1 MVNSTR
7 ETDELERCSQL
18 FDNQNC
24 RLSVSYGLKITRAFF
39 EAKKN
44 KPNSY
49 HKKFRLQSIEQK
61 FTSFVNSSIKPMIKV
76 IDISLFDRRVL

>member
-76 IDISLFDRRVL
+76 SDISLFDHRVL

>member
-76 IDISLFDRRVL
+76 SDISLFDRRVL

>member
-1 MVNSTR
+1 MVNPTR

-61 FTSFVNSSIKPMIKV
+61 FTGFVNSSIKPMIKV
-76 IDISLFDRRVL
+76 SDISLFDRRVL

>member
-1 MVNSTR
+1 MVNPTR

-39 EAKKN
+39 VAKKK

-76 IDISLFDRRVL
+76 SDISPF

>member
-1 MVNSTR
+1 MVNPTR
-7 ETDELERCSQL
+7 ETDELEWCSQL

-39 EAKKN
+39 EAKKK

-61 FTSFVNSSIKPMIKV
+61 FNSFVNSSIKPMIKV
-76 IDISLFDRRVL
+76 SDISLFDHRVL

>member
-1 MVNSTR
+1 MVNPTR
-7 ETDELERCSQL
+7 ETDEFERCSQL
-18 FDNQNC
+18 VDNQNC

-39 EAKKN
+39 EAKKK

-76 IDISLFDRRVL
+76 SDISLFDRRVL

>member
-1 MVNSTR
+1 MVNPTR

-39 EAKKN
+39 EAKKK

-49 HKKFRLQSIEQK
+49 HKKFRLRSIEQK

-76 IDISLFDRRVL
+76 SDISLFDHRVL